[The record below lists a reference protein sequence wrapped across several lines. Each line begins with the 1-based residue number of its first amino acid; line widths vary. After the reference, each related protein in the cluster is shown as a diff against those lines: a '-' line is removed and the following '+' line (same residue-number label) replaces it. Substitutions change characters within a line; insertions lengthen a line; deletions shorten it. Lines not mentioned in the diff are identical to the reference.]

1 MAQVSIPKHGVLIAD
16 PSANMVSLIGGMLR
30 GIGRRDYR
38 EANDAQTAMDELT
51 NRQFDVLVIDD
62 GLDGLDGVELVRQ
75 LRASVDSPNRYLPVV
90 MISAAPDARRI
101 AKARDAGVTEF
112 LRKPFAAAHLQAR
125 LVSIEANPRGFIKA
139 EAYKGPDRRRKTID
153 IGDRDRRDEAPLILT
168 PKAS

>member
-51 NRQFDVLVIDD
+51 SRQFDGLVIDD

-101 AKARDAGVTEF
+101 AEARDAGVTEF
-112 LRKPFAAAHLQAR
+112 LRKPFAATHLQSR
-125 LVSIEANPRGFIKA
+125 LTSIEANPRGFI
-139 EAYKGPDRRRKTID
+139 EAREYKGPDRRRKTVD
-153 IGDRDRRDEAPLILT
+153 VGTNERRDH
-168 PKAS
+168 KAG